1 MNYFNSFLVIFLHLY
16 QFVYAIYYLVE
27 KPYKYIAKIVNI
39 EKYFQEYFGKSKIY
53 HKIKILEI
61 CLLIYNIPVL
71 FMFCSLISSFR
82 RETVAVKIFY
92 IYSIMSNQIIFFGIA
107 FWLLWEAYFV
117 YENQKSNSII
127 LNLLLMAILIFL
139 NFFLSFCILIV
150 SYSFCHYIIKKVYL
164 EKFQG
169 IKINRL
175 DIDDNFCKMDSEA
188 KKRYILTKTKEMTL
202 MNSQNEENIKIIQSA
217 VNKYRKEN
225 KLDDLKYVDG
235 LPEFVIYGNSLVKF
249 TLNNILKIGDKKF
262 LFRYPSGEFL
272 KQLNEKNKNI
282 LNILSLVI

>member
-1 MNYFNSFLVIFLHLY
+1 
-16 QFVYAIYYLVE
+16 
-27 KPYKYIAKIVNI
+27 
-39 EKYFQEYFGKSKIY
+39 
-53 HKIKILEI
+53 
-61 CLLIYNIPVL
+61 
-71 FMFCSLISSFR
+71 MFCSLISSFR

-139 NFFLSFCILIV
+139 NFFLSFCILVV
-150 SYSFCHYIIKKVYL
+150 SYSFCQKIIEKVYL

-188 KKRYILTKTKEMTL
+188 KKRYILTKT
-202 MNSQNEENIKIIQSA
+202 
-217 VNKYRKEN
+217 
-225 KLDDLKYVDG
+225 
-235 LPEFVIYGNSLVKF
+235 
-249 TLNNILKIGDKKF
+249 
-262 LFRYPSGEFL
+262 
-272 KQLNEKNKNI
+272 
-282 LNILSLVI
+282 